1 MKHLNLYFWQR
12 AIIFWFLILW
22 VEYLEGL
29 KIKSIKYQVWSY
41 SSSILIVFVTHMM
54 NLACECEWF
63 MSHNWLIILIIADFL
78 DWPWENVF
86 DPLIYLWC
94 HKILQF
100 LQNTEYFFSIYL
112 LHSVGT
118 GMEISK
124 CFPIQHRSQE
134 PWRKTGLESP
144 MSSLR
149 HSPHQ
154 LLMIFWTQPSQRRVH
169 WKMHWFSQLGKG

>member
-100 LQNTEYFFSIYL
+100 LQNTEYFFQFTSSIL
-112 LHSVGT
+112 LAQVWKSPNV
-118 GMEISK
+118 
-124 CFPIQHRSQE
+124 SQSNTE
-134 PWRKTGLESP
+134 AKNREEKLDWRVPCHPWDTL
-144 MSSLR
+144 
-149 HSPHQ
+149 H
-154 LLMIFWTQPSQRRVH
+154 INFW
-169 WKMHWFSQLGKG
+169 WFSELNHLKEGFIEKCVDFHN